1 MAEGTG
7 GFDGALKSL
16 GEVKQQSKWIN
27 EQSSAGNLRL
37 DPEAAEKAAKV
48 CEDEAEELWNM
59 SQRAQAIERAEG
71 LGSYPDGQALK
82 TRFEQKAS
90 DPDAGAVPLLAEMQ
104 KELQNLA
111 DSFRQAAKD
120 YRTTDE
126 QSADD
131 FERGMRQ

>member
-48 CEDEAEELWNM
+48 CEDEAEELRTVTQEA
-59 SQRAQAIERAEG
+59 SAIERVQG
-71 LGSYPDGQALK
+71 LGDYPDGKSL
-82 TRFEQKAS
+82 TERFEQKAS
-90 DPDAGAVPLLAEMQ
+90 DKDAGALTLIRQMQDELGNLAE
-104 KELQNLA
+104 
-111 DSFRQAAKD
+111 SFRKAAKD

-126 QSADD
+126 QAADD